1 MTNAWGVVPVDGRG
15 SLPFALVHGE
25 SLVAT
30 ASFALE
36 AAGVELLDPHA
47 SVGAVRTSDRMLVLH
62 DPLCALTPVDFL
74 ADLVDRSAA
83 SAAVVV
89 GHRPVTD
96 TVKEAGTGQLGAT
109 VDRSELVEVTSP
121 VVLPAA
127 VVEALDDGDLEA
139 LVRGPAADFAT
150 IVDRLARRWPVELV
164 EAPALGRRVRGA
176 DDLGLLEALSAA
188 RGQNPADG

>member
-1 MTNAWGVVPVDGRG
+1 MSDAWGVVPVGGRG

-47 SVGAVRTSDRMLVLH
+47 SVADVLASARPLVLH
-62 DPLCALTPVDFL
+62 DPLCALTPVPFL
-74 ADLVDRSAA
+74 VATLARSADTG
-83 SAAVVV
+83 AVVV

-96 TVKEAGTGQLGAT
+96 TVKEALPDRLGAT
-109 VDRSELVEVTSP
+109 VDRAALVEVTSP
-121 VVLPAA
+121 VVLPPA
-127 VVEALDDGDLEA
+127 VLDALDAGQLEA
-139 LVRGPAADFAT
+139 LVRGPEADFAA

-164 EAPALGRRVRGA
+164 EAPTLGRRVRA
-176 DDLGLLEALSAA
+176 AEDLGLVEAISAA
-188 RGQNPADG
+188 IPAG